1 MPYMQALRETLK
13 ANSVAK
19 IAIVDDAYDP
29 IDLGALEAAG
39 KRAVR
44 SAIADLIDRQE
55 EDGAQPG
62 DEEAAVG
69 LAAATGLDPSA
80 VREALDDTAV
90 LEALWGAY
98 VAAEPDAPL
107 ADLLRPLFG
116 VAGVERAAKLRPL
129 RKLKSIIED
138 GTEAKIE
145 EFGSD
150 TAGAD
155 VVGFDMVFLDYYLSS
170 AVPAVV
176 DTGVKKE
183 DKDDARDKSV
193 RFLKELIQHAE
204 RIPLVMLISSAAT
217 AADLPKFRED
227 TAMLASKLSFLPKE
241 IAVRDPARA
250 QHKIMGL
257 ARFRGESD
265 ALWKLMETWQRV
277 VQEASSEV
285 LLSLRELDV
294 MDFSYIQEFRLADE
308 KTPFAQYLIWL
319 LGGKLTDEVEQMMR
333 KQEADKLVGSVVLP
347 QAIPGRVG
355 PTAAI
360 TGLYSAA
367 TTSRLP
373 VSTDTFKPKTW
384 SGYIYIDTASY
395 NAIYGETLKV
405 RRRAKNLPQVLA
417 VLTPACDLVPGRSSE
432 DKLKTVTMIGGSLQP
447 LADAPNPSNH
457 LIMLNDKP
465 FIVDWNTKWP
475 VTMTVDAMATE
486 NLGGRYQWVGRLRDM
501 YHADLQQKLMADVGR
516 VGLPV
521 APPMSEPVGVRIMAR
536 TGGGPTG
543 WTTVVEHEAGNKAA
557 WTFPASKG
565 KRAFCLRDDIVWEI
579 RDWVLATAGVDKFGK
594 ALAAKMGDRAVIS
607 ELQLPI
613 AFQKADDVQ
622 GATKAVLYRR
632 AKNVGDVVTE
642 GKETQFLVVFGRVEP
657 APPLGATAAAEA
669 LGDRIIAA
677 GDASA

>member
-1 MPYMQALRETLK
+1 MAYHEELRATLAK
-13 ANSVAK
+13 NEVAR

-29 IDLGALEAAG
+29 LDLNALEAAA
-39 KRAVR
+39 KRQVR
-44 SAIADLIDRQE
+44 TAITDLIDRRDEDSAEAGDQE
-55 EDGAQPG
+55 ALGALA
-62 DEEAAVG
+62 EVAAGGAEQVRN
-69 LAAATGLDPSA
+69 GLDDK
-80 VREALDDTAV
+80 AL
-90 LEALWGAY
+90 LETLWAAF

-107 ADLLRPLFG
+107 TTLLRPMFG
-116 VAGVERAAKLRPL
+116 TAGVDRAAKLRPL
-129 RKLKSIIED
+129 RKLKAIIEND
-138 GTEAKIE
+138 TDATIT

-150 TAGAD
+150 VAGAD
-155 VVGFDMVFLDYYLSS
+155 VTDFDMVFLDYYLSG

-176 DTGVKKE
+176 GPGVKKK
-183 DKDDARDKSV
+183 DTDDARDRSV
-193 RFLKELIQHAE
+193 RFLRELIAAAE
-204 RIPLVMLISSAAT
+204 RIPLVMLISSAAV
-217 AADLPKFRED
+217 ADDLPKFRSD

-257 ARFRGESD
+257 AKFRGESD
-265 ALWKLMETWQRV
+265 ALWKLMEMWQRV
-277 VQEASSEV
+277 VAEASNEV

-308 KTPFAQYLIWL
+308 KTPFAQYLVWL

-333 KQEADKLVGSVVLP
+333 KKEADKLVKSVILP

-367 TTSRLP
+367 TTSRLS
-373 VSTDTFKPKTW
+373 VADDTFKPKTW

-395 NAIYGETLKV
+395 NRIYGEKLTV

-432 DKLKTVTMIGGSLQP
+432 DKLKTVTMIGGSLVP
-447 LADAPNPSNH
+447 LEESLNPSNH

-465 FIVDWNTKWP
+465 YIVEWNTKWP

-486 NLGGRYQWVGRLRDM
+486 NLGGRYQWVGRLREM

-521 APPMSEPVGVRIMAR
+521 APPMSEPVGVRVLAR

-543 WTTVVEHEAGNKAA
+543 WTAVIEHGAEDRAA

-565 KRAFCLRDDIVWEI
+565 KRAFCLREDIVWEV
-579 RDWVLATAGVDKFGK
+579 RDWVLGTAANDKWGK
-594 ALAAKMGDRAVIS
+594 ALAAKMGEGAVIG
-607 ELQLPI
+607 ELQLPVT
-613 AFQKADDVQ
+613 FQKLDETTGASKCVQ
-622 GATKAVLYRR
+622 YRR
-632 AKNVGDVVTE
+632 VKNVADITTE
-642 GKETQFLVVFGRVEP
+642 NKETQFLVLFGRVD
-657 APPLGATAAAEA
+657 PPSPPKVVDEELGDRAIAATAAA
-669 LGDRIIAA
+669 
-677 GDASA
+677 

>member
-1 MPYMQALRETLK
+1 MPYINALRETLK
-13 ANSVAK
+13 ANSVAR

-29 IDLGALEAAG
+29 IDLGTIEAAG

-44 SAIADLIDRQE
+44 AAIADLADRQA
-55 EDGAQPG
+55 EDNAQPG
-62 DEEAAVG
+62 DEEAAAG
-69 LAAATGLDPSA
+69 LTEATGLDTEA
-80 VREALDDTAV
+80 VRDALDNVAV
-90 LEALWGAY
+90 LEALWSSFVSG
-98 VAAEPDAPL
+98 EPDAPL
-107 ADLLRPLFG
+107 TAILRPLFG
-116 VAGVERAAKLRPL
+116 TAGVDRAAKLRPL

-138 GTEAKIE
+138 GTEATIT

-155 VVGFDMVFLDYYLSS
+155 VAGFDMVFLDYYLSG

-176 DTGVKKE
+176 GAGVKKK

-193 RFLKELIQHAE
+193 QFLKELIEHAE

-241 IAVRDPARA
+241 IAVKDPARA

-257 ARFRGESD
+257 AKFRGESD
-265 ALWKLMETWQRV
+265 ALWTLMETWQRV
-277 VQEASSEV
+277 VAEASSEV

-319 LGGKLTDEVEQMMR
+319 LGGKLTDEVEQIMR
-333 KQEADKLVGSVVLP
+333 RKETDKLVKSIVLP

-373 VSTDTFKPKTW
+373 VSNDTFKPKTW

-395 NAIYGETLKV
+395 NRIYGKNLDV

-432 DKLKTVTMIGGSLQP
+432 DKLKTVTMIGGSLLP

-465 FIVDWNTKWP
+465 YIVEWNTKWP
-475 VTMTVDAMATE
+475 VTMTVDAMATQ
-486 NLGGRYQWVGRLRDM
+486 NLGGRYQWVGRLREM

-521 APPMSEPVGVRIMAR
+521 APPMSETVGVRIMAR

-543 WTTVVEHEAGNKAA
+543 WTTVVEHDAGEKAA

-565 KRAFCLRDDIVWEI
+565 KRAFCLREDVVWEV
-579 RDWVLATAGVDKFGK
+579 RDWVLTKAAGDKFGR
-594 ALAAKMGDRAVIS
+594 ALSAKMNDGAVIG
-607 ELQLPI
+607 EMQLPVP
-613 AFQKADDVQ
+613 FQKADDTQ
-622 GATKAVLYRR
+622 GSSKAVIYRR
-632 AKNVGDVVTE
+632 AKNVGDVVAE
-642 GKETQFLVVFGRVEP
+642 NKETQFLVVFGRVEP
-657 APPLGATAAAEA
+657 PVASNPSAAEA
-669 LGDRIIAA
+669 LGDKIIAA
-677 GDASA
+677 TAAA

>member
-1 MPYMQALRETLK
+1 MPYMKALRETLK
-13 ANSVAK
+13 ANSVAQ

-29 IDLGALEAAG
+29 IDMAALEAAG

-44 SAIADLIDRQE
+44 AAMADLVDRQE
-55 EDGAQPG
+55 GEEAQIG
-62 DEEAAVG
+62 DEEAIAG
-69 LAAATGLDPSA
+69 LAAATGMDPGA
-80 VREALDDTAV
+80 ARDALDDVTV
-90 LEALWGAY
+90 LDALWKVF
-98 VAAEPDAPL
+98 VASEPDAPL

-116 VAGVERAAKLRPL
+116 TAGVDRAAKLRPL

-138 GTEAKIE
+138 GTEAKIT

-155 VVGFDMVFLDYYLSS
+155 VAAFDMVFLDYYLSG
-170 AVPAVV
+170 AVPADVGAKV
-176 DTGVKKE
+176 EKK

-193 RFLKELIQHAE
+193 RFLKQLIEHAE

-217 AADLPKFRED
+217 AADLPRFRED

-241 IAVRDPARA
+241 IAVKDPARA

-257 ARFRGESD
+257 AKFRGESD
-265 ALWKLMETWQRV
+265 ALWKLIETWQRV
-277 VQEASSEV
+277 VMEASSEV

-333 KQEADKLVGSVVLP
+333 NQDADKLVKSVVLP

-373 VSTDTFKPKTW
+373 VSNDTFKPKTW
-384 SGYIYIDTASY
+384 SGYMYIETASY
-395 NAIYGETLKV
+395 NDIYGEKLKV
-405 RRRAKNLPQVLA
+405 RRRAKNLPEVLA

-432 DKLKTVTMIGGSLQP
+432 DKLKTVTMIGGSLIP

-465 FIVDWNTKWP
+465 YIVEWNTKWP

-486 NLGGRYQWVGRLRDM
+486 NLGGRYQWVGRLREM

-536 TGGGPTG
+536 TAGGPTG
-543 WTTVVEHEAGNKAA
+543 WTTVLEHDAGVKAA

-565 KRAFCLRDDIVWEI
+565 KRAFCLREDVVWEV
-579 RDWVLATAGVDKFGK
+579 RDWVLAKAAGDKFGK
-594 ALAAKMGDRAVIS
+594 ALTAKMGDGAVIG
-607 ELQLPI
+607 ELQLPVP
-613 AFQKADDVQ
+613 FQKADDVQ
-622 GATKAVLYRR
+622 GASKAVLYRR
-632 AKNVGDVVTE
+632 AKNVGDVVAE
-642 GKETQFLVVFGRVEP
+642 NKETQFMVVFGRVD
-657 APPLGATAAAEA
+657 PPVSPKATPAEA
-669 LGDRIIAA
+669 LGDKIIAA
-677 GDASA
+677 AKAAAA

>member
-1 MPYMQALRETLK
+1 MAYHEELRETLK
-13 ANSVAK
+13 RNAVAK

-29 IDLGALEAAG
+29 LDLASLNAADKRQVRTTID
-39 KRAVR
+39 
-44 SAIADLIDRQE
+44 DLLDRQE
-55 EDGAQPG
+55 DDAA
-62 DEEAAVG
+62 EEADIATWDA
-69 LAAATGLDPSA
+69 LAAAGIAAEQVRDGLDDPG
-80 VREALDDTAV
+80 L
-90 LEALWGAY
+90 LETLWAAFIG
-98 VAAEPDAPL
+98 AEPDAPL
-107 ADLLRPLFG
+107 TTLLRPLFG
-116 VAGVERAAKLRPL
+116 VAGVDRAAKLRPL
-129 RKLKSIIED
+129 RRLKAIIEND
-138 GTEAKIE
+138 TEATVT

-150 TAGAD
+150 AAGAD
-155 VVGFDMVFLDYYLSS
+155 VAGFDMVFLDYYLSG

-176 DTGVKKE
+176 GPGVTKKDT
-183 DKDDARDKSV
+183 DDARDRSV
-193 RFLKELIQHAE
+193 RFLKELIAAAS
-204 RIPLVMLISSAAT
+204 RIPLVMLISSAAV
-217 AADLPKFRED
+217 AEDLPKFRAD

-257 ARFRGESD
+257 AKFRGESD

-277 VQEASSEV
+277 VAEASNEV

-333 KQEADKLVGSVVLP
+333 KREADKLVKSVVLP

-367 TTSRLP
+367 TTSRLA
-373 VSTDTFKPKTW
+373 VANETFKPKTW

-395 NAIYGETLKV
+395 NRIYEKKLKV

-432 DKLKTVTMIGGSLQP
+432 DKLKTVTMIGGSLVP
-447 LADAPNPSNH
+447 LEESLNPSNH

-465 FIVDWNTKWP
+465 YIVDWNTKWP

-486 NLGGRYQWVGRLRDM
+486 NLGGRYQWVGRLREM

-521 APPMSEPVGVRIMAR
+521 APPMSEAVGVRVLAR

-543 WTTVVEHEAGNKAA
+543 WTAVIEHGAEDRAA

-565 KRAFCLRDDIVWEI
+565 KRAFCLREDVVWEV
-579 RDWVLATAGVDKFGK
+579 REWVLGTAAKDKWGK
-594 ALAAKMGDRAVIS
+594 ALDAKLSDGAVIG
-607 ELQLPI
+607 ELQLPVT
-613 AFQKADDVQ
+613 FQKLDEVT
-622 GATKAVLYRR
+622 GSSKAVHYRR
-632 AKNVGDVVTE
+632 VKNVADVTTE
-642 GKETQFLVVFGRVEP
+642 KKETQFLVVFGRVD
-657 APPLGATAAAEA
+657 PPSPPKQVDEE
-669 LGDRIIAA
+669 LGDRAIAA
-677 GDASA
+677 TAVAA

>member
-1 MPYMQALRETLK
+1 MAYHKELRETLT
-13 ANSVAK
+13 ANGVAR

-29 IDLGALEAAG
+29 LDLSSLEAAG
-39 KRAVR
+39 KREVR
-44 SAIADLIDRQE
+44 AAITDLVDRRDDEAAEPGDAEALEAIAAASGTGA
-55 EDGAQPG
+55 EDVGA
-62 DEEAAVG
+62 
-69 LAAATGLDPSA
+69 S
-80 VREALDDTAV
+80 LDDAAM
-90 LEALWGAY
+90 LQALWTAFI
-98 VAAEPDAPL
+98 AAEPDAPL
-107 ADLLRPLFG
+107 AALLRPLFG
-116 VAGVERAAKLRPL
+116 TAGVDRAAKLRPL
-129 RKLKSIIED
+129 RKLKAIIEE
-138 GTEAKIE
+138 GTEATIT

-155 VVGFDMVFLDYYLSS
+155 VADYDMVFLDYYLSG

-176 DTGVKKE
+176 GPGVKK
-183 DKDDARDKSV
+183 KDREDARDKSV
-193 RFLKELIQHAE
+193 RFLKQLIESAE

-217 AADLPKFRED
+217 AHDLPRFRAD

-241 IAVRDPARA
+241 IAVKDPARA
-250 QHKIMGL
+250 QHKIMTL

-265 ALWKLMETWQRV
+265 ALWKLMEMWQKV
-277 VQEASSEV
+277 VAEASSEV

-333 KQEADKLVGSVVLP
+333 AKEADKLVKSVVLP

-367 TTSRLP
+367 TTSRLK
-373 VSTDTFKPKTW
+373 VENDSFKPKTW

-395 NAIYGETLKV
+395 NRIYGEKLAV

-417 VLTPACDLVPGRSSE
+417 VLTPACDLVPGRSSQ
-432 DKLKTVTMIGGSLQP
+432 DKLKTVTMIGGSLVS
-447 LADAPNPSNH
+447 LEESANPSNH
-457 LIMLNDKP
+457 LIMLNNKP
-465 FIVDWNTKWP
+465 YIVDWNTKWP
-475 VTMTVDAMATE
+475 VTMTVEAMATE
-486 NLGGRYQWVGRLRDM
+486 NLGGRYQWVGRLREM

-521 APPMSEPVGVRIMAR
+521 APPMSEPVGVRVLAR

-543 WTTVVEHEAGNKAA
+543 WVMAIEHDADAKAA

-565 KRAFCLRDDIVWEI
+565 KRAFCLREDVVWEI
-579 RDWVLATAGVDKFGK
+579 RDWVLANATVDKFGK
-594 ALAAKMGDRAVIS
+594 ALTAKMGDGAVIA
-607 ELQLPI
+607 EMQLPVP
-613 AFQKADDVQ
+613 FQKADDVT
-622 GATKAVLYRR
+622 GATKSVLYRR
-632 AKNVGDVVTE
+632 AKNVGDIVAE
-642 GKETQFLVVFGRVEP
+642 NKETQFLVVFGRVD
-657 APPLGATAAAEA
+657 PPQPRTAAAAEA

-677 GDASA
+677 TAAV